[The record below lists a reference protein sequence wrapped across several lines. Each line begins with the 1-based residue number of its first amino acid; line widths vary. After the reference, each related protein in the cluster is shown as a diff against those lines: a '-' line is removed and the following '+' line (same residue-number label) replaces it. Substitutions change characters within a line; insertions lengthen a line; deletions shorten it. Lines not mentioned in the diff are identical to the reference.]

1 MKTLAAKHFNLKATI
16 ESGQL
21 FRWHYDSK
29 SGFYYVVAGSDI
41 IKLRQKGSIIEHDS
55 LSQEFNVKKF
65 FGLNQNYPV
74 ILRSISRDEK
84 IAAAI
89 KSHHGLRIL
98 EQDFWECAASF
109 ICSSFSNIP
118 RIRQCIGRLAAAF
131 GEKIEF
137 DGFSTSS
144 FPQPHQIGSFSK
156 LEQCG
161 LGYRAKYLFETA
173 AMFANS
179 PEEYSPQSL
188 RKLSYADAKEKVM
201 ELPGVGNKVADCI
214 LLFSCGFF
222 EAFPVD
228 VWIHRAVLG
237 SYGSDIDAFMA
248 AAKTKAK
255 APSESVVADFARDYF
270 GKYAGYA
277 QQFIYHNAKQHNSAM
292 RNVQSAA
299 ADLHRHQPMRRDN
312 KELSL
317 TQKKPIVY
325 SKGHQFSKLNSA
337 LCYYLTN

>member
-1 MKTLAAKHFNLKATI
+1 MKTLAVNAFNLKATI

-29 SGFYYVVAGSDI
+29 SGFYYVVAGSDV
-41 IKLRQKGSIIEHDS
+41 IKIRQKGSIIEHGSRSKAFD
-55 LSQEFNVKKF
+55 VKKF
-65 FGLNQNYPV
+65 FGLNQGYNE
-74 ILRSISRDEK
+74 ILGSIRCDEK

-98 EQDFWECAASF
+98 EQGFWECTASF

-118 RIRQCIGRLAAAF
+118 RIKQCIERVAAEF

-137 DGFSTSS
+137 GGFSTFS
-144 FPQPHQIGSFSK
+144 FPQPQQVSSFPR
-156 LEQCG
+156 LEKCG

-173 AMFANS
+173 VIFANS
-179 PEEYSPQSL
+179 PEEYSPQQL
-188 RKLSYADAKEKVM
+188 QRLSYGDAKAKVM
-201 ELPGVGNKVADCI
+201 ELPGVGSKVADCI

-228 VWIHRAVLG
+228 VWIQRAMLG
-237 SYGSDIDAFMA
+237 SYGSDINAFMA

-255 APSESVVADFARDYF
+255 NQSEKVVAGFARNYF

-277 QQFIYHNAKQHNSAM
+277 QQFLYHNARQ
-292 RNVQSAA
+292 
-299 ADLHRHQPMRRDN
+299 HRHQPMRRDN
-312 KELSL
+312 RELSL

-325 SKGHQFSKLNSA
+325 
-337 LCYYLTN
+337 LTN